1 MVSLF
6 WKSLALIFI
15 LTVSV
20 FGQTNYTIEGF
31 KFEFQGSGARAEG
44 MGKAFLSVSDD
55 NTAGSWN
62 PAGLYELD
70 RPILS
75 LSYGS
80 AMPRGNTQTFDG
92 FYRNEFGNLNE
103 HSGSFGGIN
112 GINFVAPLR
121 IKGHPF
127 VGSFSFTKNNDEYQA
142 FQQSY
147 TFLRVTAIP
156 IFGNQ
161 IFYDSTNFLLG
172 YESKLEGGM
181 ASVNFSLGTRIYQ
194 NFSAGVALN
203 VYTGN
208 TVLEVNQLAYSDSV
222 LLYPSLQM
230 VRGAENVQV
239 IDSNK
244 FSGFNFTLGTKY
256 SGNKFNVALIV
267 RTPFSLNV
275 KTGKSIFVVSSIN
288 GQPIIEG
295 TDTTYYDDIL
305 VKYDVP
311 LIIGGG
317 VSFKATEKL
326 LFALDA
332 EYKGF
337 SSSKVKVRD
346 SLFLD
351 PGGDNTEFFTEVDPH
366 WNSVLSFRVGGE
378 YKFSS
383 KIGILPVRAGF
394 GYLPRVDPNYEV
406 ATPYSYNTSTSTENA
421 FSVGT
426 GIWWSQ
432 IHLDFAY
439 TYSTYEKKMIGINQ
453 ETVALQDLYLE
464 KNKDHH
470 VNFTFTGYF

>member
-6 WKSLALIFI
+6 WKSLTLIFI

-20 FGQTNYTIEGF
+20 FGQTNYRIEGF
-31 KFEFQGSGARAEG
+31 KFDFQGSGARAEG

-62 PAGLYELD
+62 PAGLYEID

-80 AMPRGNTQTFDG
+80 SMPRGNTQTALGYYLD
-92 FYRNEFGNLNE
+92 EFGANNE
-103 HSGSFGGIN
+103 HNGSFGGVN

-127 VGSFSFTKNNDEYQA
+127 VGSFSFTKNNNEYQA
-142 FQQSY
+142 FQQSS
-147 TFLRVTAIP
+147 TFLRVIP
-156 IFGNQ
+156 IAIFGNQ
-161 IFYDSTNFLLG
+161 FIYDSTNFLLG
-172 YESKLEGGM
+172 LESQLEGGM
-181 ASVNFSLGTRIYQ
+181 ASVNFGLGTRIYQ
-194 NFSAGVALN
+194 NFSAGAALN

-208 TVLEVNQLAYSDSV
+208 TVRETNQLAYSDSV
-222 LLYPSLQM
+222 TLFPSFQI
-230 VRGAENVQV
+230 VREEGNVQV

-244 FSGFNFTLGTKY
+244 FSGFNFTLGAKY
-256 SGNKFNVALIV
+256 NGTKFNAALIV

-275 KTGKSIFVVSSIN
+275 KTGKSFFVVSSIN
-288 GQPIIEG
+288 GLPVIEG

-317 VSFKATEKL
+317 ASFKATEKL
-326 LFALDA
+326 LFALDV

-337 SSSKVKVRD
+337 SSSKVEVRD

-351 PGGDNTEFFTEVDPH
+351 PGGDNTEFFTEVDPQ
-366 WNSVLSFRVGGE
+366 WNSVLSFRVGTE
-378 YKFSS
+378 YKFNS
-383 KIGILPVRAGF
+383 KIGIIPVRAGL
-394 GYLPRVDPNYEV
+394 GLSPRVAPN
-406 ATPYSYNTSTSTENA
+406 NDLSTSTE
-421 FSVGT
+421 STYSLGT
-426 GIWWSQ
+426 GLWWEQ
-432 IHLDFAY
+432 IHLDIAY
-439 TYSTYEKKMIGINQ
+439 SYSSYEWMR
-453 ETVALQDLYLE
+453 DPFLE

>member
-6 WKSLALIFI
+6 LKSLALIFI

-62 PAGLYELD
+62 PAGLFELD

-80 AMPRGNTQTFDG
+80 VMPRGNTRTFDG
-92 FYRNEFGNLNE
+92 FYQNEFGNLNE
-103 HSGSFGGIN
+103 HSGSYGGVN

-142 FQQSY
+142 FQQSSTY
-147 TFLRVTAIP
+147 LKVTAIE
-156 IFGNQ
+156 IFEPQ
-161 IFYDSTNFLLG
+161 VFYDSTNILIG
-172 YESKLEGGM
+172 TESQFEGGM
-181 ASVNFSLGTRIYQ
+181 ASVNLGLGTRIYQ
-194 NFSAGVALN
+194 NFSAGVVLN
-203 VYTGN
+203 IYTGH
-208 TVLEVNQLAYSDSV
+208 TVRETTTLAYSDSV
-222 LLYPSLQM
+222 TLFPSLQM
-230 VRGAENVQV
+230 VRAAHNTQV

-244 FSGFNFTLGTKY
+244 FSGFNFTIGTKY
-256 SGNKFNVALIV
+256 SGNKFNAALIV
-267 RTPFSLNV
+267 RTPFSLNAN
-275 KTGKSIFVVSSIN
+275 TGRSIFVVSSIN
-288 GQPIIEG
+288 GLPIIEG
-295 TDTTYYDDIL
+295 TDTTYYDNIL

-326 LFALDA
+326 LFALDV

-337 SSSKVKVRD
+337 SSSKVKARD

-351 PGGDNTEFFTEVDPH
+351 PGGDNTEFFTEVDPQ
-366 WNSVLSFRVGGE
+366 WNSVLSIRVGTE
-378 YKFSS
+378 YKFNS

-406 ATPYSYNTSTSTENA
+406 ATPVSSDTTTATETA
-421 FSVGT
+421 FSMGT

-439 TYSTYEKKMIGINQ
+439 TYSTYDKKMVGFNQ
-453 ETVALQDLYLE
+453 ETGALQDLFLE

-470 VNFTFTGYF
+470 VSFTFTGYF